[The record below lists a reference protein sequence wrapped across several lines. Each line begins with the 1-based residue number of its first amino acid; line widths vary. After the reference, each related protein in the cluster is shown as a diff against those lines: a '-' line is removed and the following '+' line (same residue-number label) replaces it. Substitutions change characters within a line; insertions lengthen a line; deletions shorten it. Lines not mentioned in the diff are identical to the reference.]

1 MKFLFSFFLL
11 SVTSPALFHVALARG
26 GLNRS
31 ISPGF
36 SSSVYG
42 ASARFLLDDKK
53 SQESGSISQ
62 GYMTNEELEE
72 AVKAFGQRCSKISR
86 IYSIGESVQ
95 GFPLWV
101 MEISDKP
108 GQEEA
113 EPAFKYIGNV
123 HGDEPVG
130 RELLLQ
136 FANWICD
143 NYPKDPLATLIVEN
157 VHLHILPSMNPD
169 GFSLRRRNNAN
180 NVDLNRDFPDQFFD
194 INDDEYARQ
203 PETKAIMKWIRD
215 VHFTASASLHG
226 GALVAN
232 FPWDGTADKRKYYY
246 ACPDDETFRFMASVY
261 SRSHHNMSFSQEF
274 QGGIT
279 NGASWY
285 PIYGGMQ
292 DWNYIQG
299 GCFELTLEITDNKW
313 PPADELAT
321 IFEYNKLSMLN
332 LVASLVQTGIHG
344 RIFSS
349 DSGRPLPATIT
360 LKGIDYSVKASQRF
374 ADYHRLAVPGQ
385 KYEVIATTPGY
396 KSKNTSIWLG
406 EGAMSLDFVLDPETT
421 TKGKLMQNTWDC
433 DCYSRLD
440 FVAYIW
446 GHYFQAYVFLAVVL
460 VFICFLF
467 QRRMKFR
474 LSKQRLVA
482 VPKRIVV

>member
-1 MKFLFSFFLL
+1 MKFLLFFYLL
-11 SVTSPALFHVALARG
+11 SLTSPALFHLALARG
-26 GLNRS
+26 ASNIS
-31 ISPGF
+31 ISPEDF
-36 SSSVYG
+36 DSHAYG
-42 ASARFLLDDKK
+42 SSARFLLEDNK
-53 SQESGSISQ
+53 SQGSIMQ
-62 GYMTNEELEE
+62 GYMTNKDLEE
-72 AVKAFGQRCSKISR
+72 AIKAFGKKCSQISR
-86 IYSIGESVQ
+86 IYSIGDSVQ

-113 EPAFKYIGNV
+113 KPAFKYIGNV

-143 NYPKDPLATLIVEN
+143 NYLKDPLATLIVEN

-180 NVDLNRDFPDQFFD
+180 NVDLNRDFPDQ
-194 INDDEYARQ
+194 
-203 PETKAIMKWIRD
+203 
-215 VHFTASASLHG
+215 

-232 FPWDGTADKRKYYY
+232 YPWDGTADKR
-246 ACPDDETFRFMASVY
+246 
-261 SRSHHNMSFSQEF
+261 
-274 QGGIT
+274 
-279 NGASWY
+279 Y

-292 DWNYIQG
+292 DWNYIHG

-313 PPADELAT
+313 PPANELPT
-321 IFEYNKLSMLN
+321 IFEYNKLSMLK

-349 DSGRPLPATIT
+349 DSGTPLPATIT
-360 LKGIDYSVKASQRF
+360 LKGIDYSVKASQKF
-374 ADYHRLAVPGQ
+374 ANYHRLAAPRQ
-385 KYEVIATTPGY
+385 KYEVTVSMPGY
-396 KSKNTSIWLG
+396 KSKNTSIWLE
-406 EGAMSLDFVLDPETT
+406 EGAMSVDFVLDPDTT
-421 TKGKLMQNTWDC
+421 AKGKVIRNC
-433 DCYSRLD
+433 DCNCGNRVD

-446 GHYFQAYVFLAVVL
+446 GHYFEAYILLAVVL

-467 QRRMKFR
+467 QRRMKSR

-482 VPKRIVV
+482 LPKRTVV